1 MKIQEDKMI
10 EASKKI
16 GSKGF
21 MPHKRFASVNSR
33 DPPEIESAGSIKKM
47 ESPSKQNL
55 MSQTMT
61 AG

>member
-47 ESPSKQNL
+47 ESPSK
-55 MSQTMT
+55 
-61 AG
+61 